1 MLRTTLL
8 AVVFLVPMS
17 VALAAAPAPQGY
29 SAVGA
34 KPAMPVGGTPE
45 PTTMLLMCGGALAY
59 VACRR
64 YGRPQRR
71 ED

>member
-1 MLRTTLL
+1 
-8 AVVFLVPMS
+8 MS
-17 VALAAAPAPQGY
+17 TALAAAPAPQDF
-29 SAVGA
+29 SAVGG
-34 KPAMPVGGTPE
+34 KPGMPVGGTPE

-64 YGRPQRR
+64 YGRTQRR

>member
-1 MLRTTLL
+1 
-8 AVVFLVPMS
+8 
-17 VALAAAPAPQGY
+17 
-29 SAVGA
+29 
-34 KPAMPVGGTPE
+34 MPVGGTPE